1 MRFASISSRIARF
14 AIVVCTSFWA
24 GSFFW
29 ADSAFAQETAPATE
43 PAATGSAP
51 AYPECTTKPTEGD
64 TAAAKGA
71 FQAGTAAYNEA
82 DYPRAINYWE
92 DAFRRDCTATALLLN
107 LARAYES
114 SNQFEKAIVALRTF
128 NERNPDSAQHD
139 QIERRIERLEEQ
151 LKAQASQPV
160 PPPTQEKPATTPEQP
175 APQPPADNQASTT
188 PNKWP
193 LVIAISGG
201 AIALVGLAAYGK
213 AKADEKEVLKQCGG
227 SPSGCVDAM
236 GAPRTDLIDKG
247 NTAVSNQKKASGLA
261 IAGAVIGVAG
271 GVWYFFEVKRANR
284 AAEQQAS
291 VHFVPLVSPEFAG
304 LSLDG
309 HF

>member
-1 MRFASISSRIARF
+1 MRFASGSLRTVCFAVGISSL
-14 AIVVCTSFWA
+14 CWA
-24 GSFFW
+24 GN
-29 ADSAFAQETAPATE
+29 AFAQDTA
-43 PAATGSAP
+43 GSASSAP
-51 AYPECTTKPTEGD
+51 SYPECTTKPTEGD

-114 SNQFEKAIVALRTF
+114 SNQFDKAIVALRTF
-128 NERNPDSAQHD
+128 NERNADSPQRD

-160 PPPTQEKPATTPEQP
+160 PPTAQATPTKNGPQPAAPPP
-175 APQPPADNQASTT
+175 APQDKASTE

-193 LVIAISGG
+193 LVIAITGGVFAVIGTAGFIKGSSDVKKYEAQCPNTICPNDTVKNDANAAQKQRDGSG
-201 AIALVGLAAYGK
+201 V
-213 AKADEKEVLKQCGG
+213 
-227 SPSGCVDAM
+227 
-236 GAPRTDLIDKG
+236 
-247 NTAVSNQKKASGLA
+247 LA
-261 IAGAVIGVAG
+261 IGGAVIGIG
-271 GVWYFFEVKRANR
+271 GTIWYIAEVQRAKR
-284 AAEQQAS
+284 AAEQQRAG
-291 VHFVPLVSPEFAG
+291 VRFMPLVSPEFAG

-309 HF
+309 RF

>member
-1 MRFASISSRIARF
+1 MRFASELGRIVRFVALVNTLCWTSSAL
-14 AIVVCTSFWA
+14 
-24 GSFFW
+24 
-29 ADSAFAQETAPATE
+29 AQESTATDGAG
-43 PAATGSAP
+43 GSTSGAP
-51 AYPECTTKPTEGD
+51 SYPECTTKPTEGD

-151 LKAQASQPV
+151 LKAQQSQPV
-160 PPPTQEKPATTPEQP
+160 VAPTDPTPSNGSSQP
-175 APQPPADNQASTT
+175 AKPVTVATDDSSTK
-188 PNKWP
+188 PSVVP

-201 AIALVGLAAYGK
+201 VIALVGTAGYIKGASDVKKYEEQCPNTVCPNDAVKEDANK
-213 AKADEKEVLKQCGG
+213 AQKQRDG
-227 SPSGCVDAM
+227 SG
-236 GAPRTDLIDKG
+236 I
-247 NTAVSNQKKASGLA
+247 LA
-261 IAGAVIGVAG
+261 IAGGVIAVG
-271 GVWYFFEVKRANR
+271 GTVWYIVEVNRANR
-284 AAEQQAS
+284 AKEAQQAGL
-291 VHFVPLVSPEFAG
+291 HFVPLVSPEFAG
-304 LSLDG
+304 LSIDG
-309 HF
+309 RF

>member
-1 MRFASISSRIARF
+1 MRFASNSSRTIRF
-14 AIVVCTSFWA
+14 ALVA
-24 GSFFW
+24 GSLYW
-29 ADSAFAQETAPATE
+29 SGNALAQEAG
-43 PAATGSAP
+43 AAGASVGASSAS

-128 NERNPDSAQHD
+128 NERNADSPQHD

-151 LKAQASQPV
+151 LKAQQSQPV
-160 PPPTQEKPATTPEQP
+160 VPTSDATPTKDPQQP
-175 APQPPADNQASTT
+175 ASPQPPAENKASTE

-193 LVIAISGG
+193 LVIAITGG
-201 AIALVGLAAYGK
+201 VVALIGTAGYLKGSSDVKKYESQCPNTICPNDDIKNDANAAQKQRDGS
-213 AKADEKEVLKQCGG
+213 AVL
-227 SPSGCVDAM
+227 
-236 GAPRTDLIDKG
+236 
-247 NTAVSNQKKASGLA
+247 
-261 IAGAVIGVAG
+261 AGAGVVIGIG
-271 GVWYFFEVKRANR
+271 GGIWYILEVGRANR
-284 AAEQQAS
+284 AKREQEGAAL
-291 VHFVPLVSPEFAG
+291 HFMPLVSPEFAG
-304 LSLDG
+304 LSFDG
-309 HF
+309 RF